1 MDNSETAD
9 EYGVPDDEN
18 PEVTEEQFR
27 WAVKTQDFGDVF
39 ASTAFLTRR
48 EEILRAGEAAGLTR
62 EYFWQFQPTKPGF
75 ENRVAAALQ
84 SVLASIRHAAE

>member
-1 MDNSETAD
+1 MNNLIHDD

-27 WAVKTQDFGDVF
+27 WSVKTEDFADIF
-39 ASTAFLTRR
+39 ASIAFLERR
-48 EEILRAGEAAGLTR
+48 AKVLDAGAAAGLDR
-62 EYFWQFQPTKPGF
+62 DFFWQFQPTKPGF
-75 ENRVAAALQ
+75 EDRVAAALQ